1 MNGRRVR
8 ELAKQAAVSVMSL
21 GGAYP
26 VRATA
31 TSDVAALIR
40 RLYPRKPDA
49 ELIRLG
55 PAADGGYLVPD
66 DLQGIE
72 ACFSPGVGEIVGF
85 ERACAARGMLVFM
98 ADGSVDAPA
107 LAGPTCAFLRK
118 FIGAVNSADSVT
130 MDEWVRSV
138 LPETRTDLLLQIDI
152 EGSEYET
159 FLGISDGLMRRFRI
173 ITGEFHFLDQ
183 LWNRPYF
190 GLVSRAF
197 ERILQSHTCVHI
209 HPNNCTSPVT
219 RNGITIPPVME
230 FTFVRNDRISGERF
244 VLQFP
249 HPLDSDNTAGRS
261 VSLPSC
267 WHSAG

>member
-1 MNGRRVR
+1 MNGRRIRDLV
-8 ELAKQAAVSVMSL
+8 KQAAVSVTSVV
-21 GGAYP
+21 GAYP
-26 VRATA
+26 VVATPR
-31 TSDVAALIR
+31 SDVAALIR
-40 RLYPRKPDA
+40 RLHPRQSDA

-66 DLQGIE
+66 DLRGIE
-72 ACFSPGVGEIVGF
+72 ACFSPGVGDIVGF

-98 ADGSVDAPA
+98 ADGSVDAPITEDPA
-107 LAGPTCAFLRK
+107 CSFLRK
-118 FIGAVNSADSVT
+118 FVGAVNSADSIT

-138 LPETRTDLLLQIDI
+138 LPGTRTDLLLQIDI

-173 ITGEFHFLDQ
+173 ITGEFHFLDH

-209 HPNNCTSPVT
+209 HPNNYAAPVV
-219 RNGITIPPVME
+219 RDGVTIPPVME
-230 FTFVRNDRISGERF
+230 FTFVRNDRVKGERF
-244 VLQFP
+244 ASQFP
-249 HPLDSDNTAGRS
+249 HPLDSDNTVGRRLP
-261 VSLPSC
+261 LPSC
-267 WHSAG
+267 WYSVG